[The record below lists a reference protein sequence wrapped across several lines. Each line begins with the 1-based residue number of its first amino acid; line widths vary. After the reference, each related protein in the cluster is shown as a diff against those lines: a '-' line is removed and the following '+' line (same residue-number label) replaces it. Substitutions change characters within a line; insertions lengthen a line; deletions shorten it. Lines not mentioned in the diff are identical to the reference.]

1 MVKYLLII
9 LIISNSLVGGIL
21 KKIYSSYNYKYEVGV
36 DYPFSQTLKFQDGLF
51 STAHRIDFHNETSST
66 IPSLYFSMKSKAFSI
81 YDFTGLYLNSTFRYS
96 FFDKQRG
103 LFTDGTVVND
113 EVDLKTSVHILSLN
127 LMPSVFLY
135 YNFGEISGKN
145 TVVFEMFAGVGTT
158 FYFGKVQELFYPT
171 LEEFQNEQNGS
182 NEMPSNFQ
190 INEQGLI
197 AYIGETEDLGFGFGI
212 NLNYGVK
219 LKYIYQDF
227 NFHIIYLVPTVLTT
241 GEYLNLKQILIGLGY
256 SF

>member
-1 MVKYLLII
+1 
-9 LIISNSLVGGIL
+9 
-21 KKIYSSYNYKYEVGV
+21 
-36 DYPFSQTLKFQDGLF
+36 
-51 STAHRIDFHNETSST
+51 
-66 IPSLYFSMKSKAFSI
+66 
-81 YDFTGLYLNSTFRYS
+81 
-96 FFDKQRG
+96 
-103 LFTDGTVVND
+103 
-113 EVDLKTSVHILSLN
+113 VDLKTSVHILSLN

-227 NFHIIYLVPTVLTT
+227 NFHIIYRVPTVLTT

>member
-1 MVKYLLII
+1 VVKYLLII

-36 DYPFSQTLKFQDGLF
+36 DYPFSQTLKFQDELI
-51 STAHRIDFHNETSST
+51 SSSHRIDFHNETSSA

-227 NFHIIYLVPTVLTT
+227 NFHIIYRVPTVLTT